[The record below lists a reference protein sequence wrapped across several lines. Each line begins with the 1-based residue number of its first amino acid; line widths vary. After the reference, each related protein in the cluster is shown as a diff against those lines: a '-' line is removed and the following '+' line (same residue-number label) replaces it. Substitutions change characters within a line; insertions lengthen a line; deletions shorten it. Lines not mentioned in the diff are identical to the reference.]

1 MDPWKKLGL
10 LNISLSNSD
19 ALVEKAAKIIEI
31 TKPDV
36 NNEWK
41 PLFIIT
47 WHLAWERK
55 IKSLTA

>member
-31 TKPDV
+31 ALL
-36 NNEWK
+36 N
-41 PLFIIT
+41 
-47 WHLAWERK
+47 
-55 IKSLTA
+55 LT